1 MLRIKRVGNPAWKGR
16 LYWIGTEETG
26 WSDARSV
33 TIAEQEFDGEGISVV
48 AISDVNWNASGT
60 VRRFRLDLAGA
71 ECRQLFSYP
80 LDIRWAPG
88 AGSKYGG
95 PA

>member
-1 MLRIKRVGNPAWKGR
+1 MERA

-60 VRRFRLDLAGA
+60 VRRFRLDLAQGQNA
-71 ECRQLFSYP
+71 DNYFLIHWISVGRP
-80 LDIRWAPG
+80 AP
-88 AGSKYGG
+88 GSKYGG

>member
-60 VRRFRLDLAGA
+60 VRRFRLDLAQG
-71 ECRQLFSYP
+71 RMPTTIF
-80 LDIRWAPG
+80 
-88 AGSKYGG
+88 
-95 PA
+95 